1 VVQEVP
7 ESFKMTQNDLMTQ
20 NSGAKMADKP
30 KILVIDDSK
39 ETVAGL
45 QSFFTSKYQV
55 LTAENGLDGLKHFEE
70 DDNGIDLVITDLVM
84 PDISGVGVISI
95 VKKKYPGIPVIA
107 ITGWGEHPEALATE
121 ADADLVLEKP
131 FELAELDKHVTHMLA
146 RKK

>member
-1 VVQEVP
+1 ME
-7 ESFKMTQNDLMTQ
+7 E
-20 NSGAKMADKP
+20 KP
-30 KILVIDDSK
+30 RILLIDDSK

-45 QSFFTSKYQV
+45 QSFFNNKYEV
-55 LTAENGLDGLKHFEE
+55 MTAENGLDGLKHFE
-70 DDNGIDLVITDLVM
+70 DDENGIDLVITDLVM

-131 FELAELDKHVTHMLA
+131 FELAELDKHVTDMLA